1 MSNKVINNALPD
13 EVFKDIQDYVLG
25 DDIAWY
31 HHESVAYLKPKGLTK
46 DQKIY
51 NDFSTHMVYSH
62 NQIWSNFAFE
72 KLQPLLNLLDIKALI
87 RIKINNYPRT
97 PKVIHHQDHVDDDYK
112 HNGALFFVNSNDGL
126 TVIKNKTEISSVENK
141 LLMFDSSKEHH
152 STTTSNTNRRI
163 TININYF

>member
-31 HHESVAYLKPKGLTK
+31 HHASVAYLKPKGLTK